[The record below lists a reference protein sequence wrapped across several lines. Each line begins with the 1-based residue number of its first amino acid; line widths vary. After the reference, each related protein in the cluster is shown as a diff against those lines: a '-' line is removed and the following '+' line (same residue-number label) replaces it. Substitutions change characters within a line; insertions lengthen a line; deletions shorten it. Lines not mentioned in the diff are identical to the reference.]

1 VADRKL
7 KGPAPGNEELHFNLE
22 GEKHEPPS
30 RPSEDVF
37 REIFDVASS
46 DMEIS
51 DDEAE
56 SCSVLPQEP
65 SLPNPFLASHADPP
79 TTLQRDRSGESSS
92 HEESSHEERRR
103 RKKKKSKK
111 KQKRHRR

>member
-1 VADRKL
+1 MADRKL

-79 TTLQRDRSGESSS
+79 TTLQRDRSES
-92 HEESSHEERRR
+92 SSHEERRR

-111 KQKRHRR
+111 KQKRPRR